1 MRVLIT
7 GMTGVGKSA
16 VVAELVRRGW
26 AAIDTDD
33 GWVVPQPDGRQLWDN
48 VRLAVE
54 LERDPIVVAGCEENM
69 GELVPQFDFVVLL
82 VAPLEVMRARV
93 LERSDP
99 WGKTDSEWN
108 LVLADTETVL
118 PLLREIADLELDSS
132 ELSVEAI
139 VTELEEILQ
148 AP

>member
-16 VVAELVRRGW
+16 VVAELVCRGW
-26 AAIDTDD
+26 DAIDIDD

-48 VRLAVE
+48 ARLAVE

-69 GELVPQFDFVVLL
+69 GELVPLFDFVVLL
-82 VAPLEVMRARV
+82 VATLEVMRARV
-93 LERSDP
+93 VDRENP
-99 WGKTDSEWN
+99 WGKSDAEWN
-108 LVLADTETVL
+108 LVLADTEAVL